1 VSGFD
6 WDYSVQLSDAQL
18 RAMGQLERLCN
29 REPLAFLEVL
39 KRLRIVLPAGATLK
53 ADRTSARALLAAYLL
68 EFGSEGY
75 DPLTFLDWV
84 VVATGVAGDRPLR
97 EFYAERA
104 AAHTVKD

>member
-1 VSGFD
+1 MSGFD
-6 WDYSVQLSDAQL
+6 WDYSVQLTDAQL
-18 RAMGQLERLCN
+18 RAMGQLERLWN
-29 REPLAFLEVL
+29 REPLACFEVL
-39 KRLRIVLPAGATLK
+39 KRLRIVLPPGVLK
-53 ADRTSARALLAAYLL
+53 ADRESARALLAAYLL

-104 AAHTVKD
+104 AAHTVKE